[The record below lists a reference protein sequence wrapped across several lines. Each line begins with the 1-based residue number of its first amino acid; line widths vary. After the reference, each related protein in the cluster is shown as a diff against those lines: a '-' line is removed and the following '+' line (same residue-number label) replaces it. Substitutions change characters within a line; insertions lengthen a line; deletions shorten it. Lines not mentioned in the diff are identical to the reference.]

1 MRTIPTERRGGA
13 CTSGLA
19 RRVLRKI
26 SLGIVRRL
34 RSLHGNQQGTI
45 SILSVFAVMLLT
57 MLLGMV
63 MNVGRHVDGKLRMQN
78 AADAAAYSGGVV
90 IARGMNTLAFT
101 NHLLCDVFAVTAFLR
116 EARDRNAESY
126 VSQILAAWNEIGPV
140 FASSGFPKFDALGSA
155 ILQKVPLEQ
164 DMVRTYGDW
173 AASVSSQVLPMMEDI
188 LSNELIPKYQRAVV
202 EAFPDIAQTAA
213 MQSAA
218 RNADPDHGRGKMLG
232 VLWRASGQP
241 IGVAEESSD
250 RTFPV
255 VDPVMDNVP
264 EQSKYMSTARQQRE
278 VLSHTYLNQWNNE
291 AMHAFDVVGKMGQF
305 GGLWRSF
312 TCGQLEKLLNEEYPN
327 SNLPFVIVAEKSDI
341 INPNEHLEKYYTFI
355 SVTYWKRLP
364 EMLPGLFRN
373 PMEADAEAYAEVH
386 LMIPRGR
393 LVWTWLRDQQ
403 DSGNE
408 LLGAVPGESAQLPG
422 DGPVGP
428 QKPEGPG
435 RWIVARQGVP
445 TDWNLLN
452 QSWNCQLAPATQPA
466 LATILQTRPSL
477 PAFQSADLTLPN
489 LGDLTTD
496 NIERI
501 SPH

>member
-1 MRTIPTERRGGA
+1 MRP
-13 CTSGLA
+13 
-19 RRVLRKI
+19 RVLRTVFPGVVQ
-26 SLGIVRRL
+26 SL
-34 RSLHGNQQGTI
+34 RSLHRNQQGTI

-126 VSQILAAWNEIGPV
+126 VSQILAAWSEIGPV
-140 FASSGFPKFDALGSA
+140 FASSGFPKFDALGKA
-155 ILQKVPLEQ
+155 ILQKVPMEQ

-173 AASVSSQVLPMMEDI
+173 AANVSGQVLPMMEDI
-188 LSNELIPKYQRAVV
+188 LANELIPKYQRAVV

-213 MQSAA
+213 MESAA
-218 RNADPDHGRGKMLG
+218 RNAQPDHGRGKMLG

-255 VDPVMDNVP
+255 VDPVMDSLP
-264 EQSKYMSTARQQRE
+264 DLSTYASTARRQRAM
-278 VLSHTYLNQWNNE
+278 LSHEYLRQWNDE
-291 AMHAFDVVGKMGQF
+291 AMHAFDMVGKMGQF

-327 SNLPFVIVAEKSDI
+327 TNLPFVIVAEKKEITD
-341 INPNEHLEKYYTFI
+341 PNGHLEHYYTFI

-364 EMLPGLFRN
+364 EMLPGLFHN
-373 PMEADAEAYAEVH
+373 PMEADAEAYAELH

-393 LVWTWLRDQQ
+393 LVWVWLHDGPG
-403 DSGNE
+403 SGNQ
-408 LLGAVPGESAQLPG
+408 LIGGVPGEGAQLPG

-428 QKPEGPG
+428 QKPDGPG
-435 RWIVARQGVP
+435 RWIVGRQGVP
-445 TDWNLLN
+445 TDWSLLN

-477 PAFQSADLTLPN
+477 SAFDAENLTLPN
-489 LGDLTTD
+489 FGDLTTD
-496 NIERI
+496 SIERI